1 MVKRKYSKAIGFSHI
16 SCEALIQTIPK
27 IWEKGM
33 SKTQNFKFIGFL
45 NISGE
50 VEIHTIPKT
59 GEK

>member
-33 SKTQNFKFIGFL
+33 NKTQKFQIYRFFKYFG
-45 NISGE
+45 
-50 VEIHTIPKT
+50 
-59 GEK
+59 